1 MLGSL
6 YSAVSGLSAHQTKMN
21 VIGNNIANINTYG
34 FKSSRVTF
42 TDVFYQTLSTASS
55 SSSESGGTN
64 PTQLGYGA
72 QVNSIDVI
80 NTRAGSTTTDR
91 ALDVYINGDGYM
103 AVQGSDGAIKYTRV
117 GILSFDSSGNLVDSG
132 GNIVL
137 GLTTNETTGQVE
149 LGEDGTTTTSSL
161 TKITVDPDVYA
172 SYTDISIGENGEIT
186 ATEAGDP
193 EVTLS
198 SGTGWVDTATLAK
211 ESNFTGDIKMTAT
224 VGTTA
229 FAIAS
234 PVSAST
240 VSNTADMLD
249 TSVVLANNAGTYT
262 MNYTDGNG
270 VAHSLAG
277 TTAISGTDTIVTFS
291 NVPTLT
297 GTPATTTASFT
308 IPTASLPGTGASYTM
323 GSATAATKNITLS
336 TYLKSGA
343 SVNLTGSWSAA
354 SDVSGSSPIV
364 WSASTPTGYTT
375 DLTMS
380 VDTDEFAELADLTNK
395 TIGGAGAGD
404 GKTVVIANL
413 AVVKF
418 SNADGL
424 SQDGE
429 GYYIETANSGE
440 AVATVAG
447 NEGTGS
453 LLAGSLESSN
463 VDLSQELT
471 EMIITQRGF
480 QANSKMIT
488 VSDEMLDTLVNM
500 KR

>member
-34 FKSSRVTF
+34 FKASRVTF

-55 SSSESGGTN
+55 SSSDSGGTN

-91 ALDVYINGDGYM
+91 ALDVYINGDGYL
-103 AVQGSDGAIKYTRV
+103 AVQGNDGAIKYTRV
-117 GILSFDSSGNLVDSG
+117 GILSFDSSGNLVDSN
-132 GNIVL
+132 GNVVL
-137 GLTTNETTGQVE
+137 GLTTNETTGQID
-149 LGEDGTTTTSSL
+149 LGADGTTTTSSL

-172 SYTDISIGENGEIT
+172 TYTDISIGENGEIT

-198 SGTGWVDTATLAK
+198 SGTGWVNAATLATD
-211 ESNFTGDIKMTAT
+211 SNYTGDIKMTAT
-224 VGTTA
+224 AATTGFTPTVAGSVTYPATANMLGNAVVAYDGTNYTLSYTKTDGTAATPVTGTVAAGTITFPVKAIGGGADVNFDMLVSAAPAASGTTA
-229 FAIAS
+229 
-234 PVSAST
+234 T
-240 VSNTADMLD
+240 V
-249 TSVVLANNAGTYT
+249 GT
-262 MNYTDGNG
+262 
-270 VAHSLAG
+270 
-277 TTAISGTDTIVTFS
+277 
-291 NVPTLT
+291 
-297 GTPATTTASFT
+297 
-308 IPTASLPGTGASYTM
+308 
-323 GSATAATKNITLS
+323 ATAATKNVTLS

-343 SVNLTGSWSAA
+343 AVNLTGTWSAA
-354 SDVSGSSPIV
+354 SNIGGVSPIT
-364 WSASTPTGYTT
+364 WGAAS
-375 DLTMS
+375 DLTMN
-380 VDTDEFAELADLTNK
+380 VNTTKFATLDDFTSD
-395 TIGGAGAGD
+395 TIGSAGAGD
-404 GKTVVIANL
+404 GQTVVIANL
-413 AVVKF
+413 ATVKF

-424 SQDGE
+424 SQDGQ
-429 GYYIETANSGE
+429 GYFVETGNSGA

-447 NEGTGS
+447 NNGTGT
-453 LLAGSLESSN
+453 LLSGSLESSN